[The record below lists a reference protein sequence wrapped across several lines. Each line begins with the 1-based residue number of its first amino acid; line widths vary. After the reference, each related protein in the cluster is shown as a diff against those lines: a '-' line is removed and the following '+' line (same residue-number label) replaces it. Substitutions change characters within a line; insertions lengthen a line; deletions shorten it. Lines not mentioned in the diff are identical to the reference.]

1 VGDLA
6 SSPAEIRVRSLFSE
20 MGLGALFFSIVAWFI
35 VFEIVSFLLFEVLAL
50 VEVVASGFV
59 YIEFDLAFRISDFHI
74 SRQF

>member
-1 VGDLA
+1 MA
-6 SSPAEIRVRSLFSE
+6 SSPAEMMVRRLSSE
-20 MGLGALFFSIVAWFI
+20 MGWGALFVSIMAWFI
-35 VFEIVSFLLFEVLAL
+35 VFEIVSFLLFEVLAF